1 MSKNQPV
8 SNERLAEIDVL
19 LARLNQAWMEWDQE
33 LGEVQKRLEDSRMD
47 KLEALAVIHRRQ
59 MDSLRG
65 GTAPFDFGQLNQ
77 LLDEMCCLYLSA
89 DQEQRLL
96 IRGFFEDKSR
106 VRKYLHSYIGG
117 RAAPRLESTGDG
129 KWLSLGLA
137 AASIVDQRVDYR
149 DLLICL
155 GALWLSAEEAGIAPA
170 RRFSSVARISNREP
184 VYGNRSTRDFLRG
197 FRTSAHL
204 KSIKQKR
211 AAC

>member
-1 MSKNQPV
+1 MSTDPPV
-8 SNERLAEIDVL
+8 SNEHLAEIDVL

-33 LGEVQKRLEDSRMD
+33 LGEVQKRLEDSGMD
-47 KLEALAVIHRRQ
+47 KLEALAMIHRRQ

-77 LLDEMCCLYLSA
+77 LLDELCCLYLNA
-89 DQEQRLL
+89 DQEHRLL
-96 IRGFFEDKSR
+96 IRGFFEYKSR

-117 RAAPRLESTGDG
+117 RAAPRLESSGDK
-129 KWLSLGLA
+129 KWLDLGLA

-170 RRFSSVARISNREP
+170 RRFSSVARISNCEP

-204 KSIKQKR
+204 KSIKRKR
-211 AAC
+211 AVC

>member
-19 LARLNQAWMEWDQE
+19 LGSLNQAWITWDRE
-33 LGEVQKRLEDSRMD
+33 LAEEQTRLELEGMR
-47 KLEALAVIHRRQ
+47 KLEALEVIHRRQ
-59 MDSLRG
+59 MDALRD

-77 LLDEMCCLYLSA
+77 LLDELCALYLVA
-89 DQEQRLL
+89 DQDQCLV
-96 IRGFFEDKSR
+96 IRGFFDGKTR

-117 RAAPRLESTGDG
+117 RAAPRLESTADG
-129 KWLSLGLA
+129 RWLDLGLA
-137 AASIVDQRVDYR
+137 AASIVDQRVDWR

-155 GALWLSAEEAGIAPA
+155 GALWLSAEEAGMAPA

-184 VYGNRSTRDFLRG
+184 VYGSGSTRDLLRG

-204 KSIKQKR
+204 KSIKQKHGV
-211 AAC
+211 C

>member
-1 MSKNQPV
+1 MSNDQPF
-8 SNERLAEIDVL
+8 SNERLAEIDAGP
-19 LARLNQAWMEWDQE
+19 ARVNQAWMTWDQE
-33 LGEVQKRLEDSRMD
+33 LAEEQRRLERAGMD
-47 KLEALAVIHRRQ
+47 KLEALGVIHRRQ
-59 MDSLRG
+59 MDDLRG

-77 LLDEMCCLYLSA
+77 LLDELCCLCLNA

-96 IRGFFEDKSR
+96 IRGLFDGKSR

-117 RAAPRLESTGDG
+117 SAAPRLASTRDE

-137 AASIVDQRVDYR
+137 AASTVDQRADYR

-170 RRFSSVARISNREP
+170 RRFSSVARISNHEP
-184 VYGNRSTRDFLRG
+184 VYGNRSTRDLLRG

-204 KSIKQKR
+204 KSIKRKR

>member
-8 SNERLAEIDVL
+8 SNERLAEIDIL

-33 LGEVQKRLEDSRMD
+33 LGEVQKRLERAGMD
-47 KLEALAVIHRRQ
+47 KLEALEVIHRRQ
-59 MDSLRG
+59 MDNLRG
-65 GTAPFDFGQLNQ
+65 GTAPFDFGELNQ
-77 LLDEMCCLYLSA
+77 LLDELCCLYLNA
-89 DQEQRLL
+89 DQDQRLF
-96 IRGFFEDKSR
+96 IRGFFDGKSR

-117 RAAPRLESTGDG
+117 RAAPRLESTRDE
-129 KWLSLGLA
+129 KWLDLGLA
-137 AASIVDQRVDYR
+137 AASLVDQRVDYR

-170 RRFSSVARISNREP
+170 RRFSSVARISNDDP
-184 VYGNRSTRDFLRG
+184 VYGNRSTRDLLIG

-211 AAC
+211 AVR

>member
-1 MSKNQPV
+1 
-8 SNERLAEIDVL
+8 
-19 LARLNQAWMEWDQE
+19 MEWDQE
-33 LGEVQKRLEDSRMD
+33 LGEVQKRLEHAGMGTM
-47 KLEALAVIHRRQ
+47 EALDVVHRRQ
-59 MDSLRG
+59 MDRLRG

-77 LLDEMCCLYLSA
+77 LLDELCSLYLVA
-89 DQEQRLL
+89 DQDQWGV
-96 IRGFFEDKSR
+96 IRGLFNDKTR

-117 RAAPRLESTGDG
+117 RAAPRLESTRDE
-129 KWLSLGLA
+129 KWLDLGLA

-170 RRFSSVARISNREP
+170 RRFSSVARISNDEP
-184 VYGNRSTRDFLRG
+184 VYGNRSTRDLLRG
-197 FRTSAHL
+197 FRMSAHL

>member
-1 MSKNQPV
+1 MSKDQPV
-8 SNERLAEIDVL
+8 SNERLAEIDLL
-19 LARLNQAWMEWDQE
+19 LARLNQAWTTWDEE
-33 LGEVQKRLEDSRMD
+33 LAEEQRRLGRAGMH
-47 KLEALAVIHRRQ
+47 KFEALAMIHRRQ
-59 MDSLRG
+59 MDALRG
-65 GTAPFDFGQLNQ
+65 GSAPFDFGELNQ
-77 LLDEMCCLYLSA
+77 LLDELCCWYLNA
-89 DQEQRLL
+89 DQDQRLL
-96 IRGFFEDKSR
+96 IRGFIEDKSR

-117 RAAPRLESTGDG
+117 RAAPRLESSGDK
-129 KWLSLGLA
+129 KWLDLGVA

-155 GALWLSAEEAGIAPA
+155 GALWLSAEEAGLAPA
-170 RRFSSVARISNREP
+170 RRFSSVARISNSEP